1 MFWVLSLRR
10 MKTTVN
16 AKVIHNGAQRQG
28 GTKLNIM
35 QYYIKKNIIM

>member
-1 MFWVLSLRR
+1 MFWVPRLRR

-28 GTKLNIM
+28 GTKLNVLLN
-35 QYYIKKNIIM
+35 YIKKNLII